1 MQFINEREVA
11 MNQHV
16 TVVAI
21 LHIGLG
27 VLGAL
32 IGVFLFMLFG
42 ILTTVVPEREAHFI
56 FPLLATFLGG
66 GIIVASSFGI
76 IGGIGLLKYK
86 EWARILILVVSA
98 IGLVNIPI
106 GTAVGAYSIW
116 VLVQNETVKL
126 FASARPVPLPT
137 P

>member
-1 MQFINEREVA
+1 

-32 IGVFLFMLFG
+32 LGVFLFMLFG
-42 ILTTVVPEREAHFI
+42 ILTTVVPDHEARII

-66 GIIVASSFGI
+66 GIIVASSVGI

-86 EWARILILVVSA
+86 EWARILVLVVSA
-98 IGLVNIPI
+98 ISLVNIPI

-116 VLVQNETVKL
+116 ALVQNDTVRL
-126 FASARPVPLPT
+126 FGNEKVQLA
-137 P
+137 